1 MKVFASAY
9 IWEHLVFSEFLNF
22 AKLMGIKWYLILLFN
37 LHLCD
42 LLVRANILSSFICEY
57 KFWNACASIICVFLS
72 CCLFSLHSEN
82 VCVCVYP
89 AYGLSLY
96 IVYPLSF
103 CYLAN

>member
-42 LLVRANILSSFICEY
+42 LLVRVNILS
-57 KFWNACASIICVFLS
+57 
-72 CCLFSLHSEN
+72 
-82 VCVCVYP
+82 
-89 AYGLSLY
+89 
-96 IVYPLSF
+96 
-103 CYLAN
+103 